1 MRIVVR
7 ISDPW
12 DLGEPIEWK
21 PLEGTLLQI
30 IEDEQGGKALIV
42 LDHGVA
48 YRGAEWRYL
57 VASVRHMG
65 DKIAMLQS
73 GKKVFSSMI
82 GISNEQ
88 AASAQ
93 PLDTGHWRGG
103 LALIGDIEPRP

>member
-1 MRIVVR
+1 
-7 ISDPW
+7 
-12 DLGEPIEWK
+12 
-21 PLEGTLLQI
+21 
-30 IEDEQGGKALIV
+30 
-42 LDHGVA
+42 
-48 YRGAEWRYL
+48 
-57 VASVRHMG
+57 MG